1 MDRLKEFTNA
11 MNKVWQF
18 EYNANDWLTAVIDQ
32 NSHSNRFGY
41 DAGGRLTSWTN
52 GLQQVVNY
60 QYNAVYAL
68 TNLVDARNNALGFTY
83 QDCCSSRL
91 TSIRYG
97 TGDLEQF
104 VYDGA
109 GNLTNYVNRAGQSVV
124 YAYDAADRLTNALY
138 SGAADVFSYAYDAAS
153 QLTNAAWMQGANT
166 NSVLRLAY
174 DNLGRLTN
182 ETQAVGTAA
191 PLTVGYQYFDDGR
204 LQRLTYPDGTFVIL
218 QYNAKG
224 WLTNVADGATSNTIV
239 NYQYNAAG
247 YRTYRGLGNGAHTRY
262 AYDAAG
268 RLTSLTN
275 YHSSGTAI
283 SGFNYG
289 YDNAGNRKW
298 VQRLGG
304 LGDVYTYDAADQ
316 VTNVLYDATTPDGTP
331 GTGTNRVGYAIDAAG
346 NWTARVRIYPTLG
359 VTNTTTYIAS
369 PLNQYTNVNGAKQWY
384 DAKGNYYSDGTNS
397 YYYDYQNR
405 MYQSYFPGTGITYS
419 NVYDVVGRW
428 VGRKRSAVWNR
439 YYYAGWQLIDER
451 NNAGALQ
458 AKYVYGAGLDEPVR
472 MYRSSTYYY
481 YLSDGLGNVT
491 EVLDASGN
499 VVEKYTY
506 DIYGAPTIRNSA
518 GTVLSATAIGNRWLF
533 TGRDWDAEQ
542 QAYNYRYR
550 WYSPSL
556 GRFLQT
562 DPIRRGADDN
572 LYRYVYNAPI
582 NLTDAKGLDPAFAP
596 GIGMFSGLTASQQV
610 AAAEKAAPFVAGVA
624 VGAGVAVITVE
635 AAPLAVSALTT
646 AGMSSTAAG
655 ATVTGGLGVMGIAGG
670 LSSGFNLYYNVSENN
685 WQAASFEL
693 GALAGGGYVGYLGGG
708 RALSGLSGKPSSV
721 PEGAGLFGDS
731 HLHYDP
737 KYPGGN
743 WLGWLAS
750 APTPQSGGALLMFG
764 AGGAGVLLQKTCP

>member
-1 MDRLKEFTNA
+1 M
-11 MNKVWQF
+11 
-18 EYNANDWLTAVIDQ
+18 
-32 NSHSNRFGY
+32 
-41 DAGGRLTSWTN
+41 
-52 GLQQVVNY
+52 
-60 QYNAVYAL
+60 
-68 TNLVDARNNALGFTY
+68 
-83 QDCCSSRL
+83 
-91 TSIRYG
+91 
-97 TGDLEQF
+97 
-104 VYDGA
+104 
-109 GNLTNYVNRAGQSVV
+109 
-124 YAYDAADRLTNALY
+124 
-138 SGAADVFSYAYDAAS
+138 
-153 QLTNAAWMQGANT
+153 
-166 NSVLRLAY
+166 
-174 DNLGRLTN
+174 
-182 ETQAVGTAA
+182 
-191 PLTVGYQYFDDGR
+191 
-204 LQRLTYPDGTFVIL
+204 IL

-283 SGFNYG
+283 SGYNYG

-331 GTGTNRVGYAIDAAG
+331 GMGTNRVGYAIDAAG
-346 NWTARVRIYPTLG
+346 NWTGRVQVYPTLG
-359 VTNTTTYIAS
+359 LTNTTTYIVS

-397 YYYDYQNR
+397 YYYDYRNR

-439 YYYAGWQLIDER
+439 YYYAGWQLIEER
-451 NNAGALQ
+451 NNAGAMQ

-499 VVEKYTY
+499 IVEKYTY
-506 DIYGAPTIRNSA
+506 DIYGAPTIRSSA

-562 DPIRRGADDN
+562 DPIGVAGGLN
-572 LYRYVYNAPI
+572 LYAYVENKPVNGGDPLGLEKGEGVAALNRLSRRTKIPCQSSGSLLGKVWNLPNTVIGLLYGAVVAPFSDVSLGNNAI
-582 NLTDAKGLDPAFAP
+582 QFSNVRLQ
-596 GIGMFSGLTASQQV
+596 SGLGDITL
-610 AAAEKAAPFVAGVA
+610 GN
-624 VGAGVAVITVE
+624 VIFYSPT
-635 AAPLAVSALTT
+635 
-646 AGMSSTAAG
+646 MG
-655 ATVTGGLGVMGIAGG
+655 ATVPTWYDQSHTYADHESQHTYQGEFLGPFYLPANILGMGYSLI
-670 LSSGFNLYYNVSENN
+670 SSGSTYKNN
-685 WQAASFEL
+685 FME
-693 GALAGGGYVGYLGGG
+693 
-708 RALSGLSGKPSSV
+708 SGPYSHPPKP
-721 PEGAGLFGDS
+721 
-731 HLHYDP
+731 
-737 KYPGGN
+737 
-743 WLGWLAS
+743 W
-750 APTPQSGGALLMFG
+750 
-764 AGGAGVLLQKTCP
+764 